1 MKSTQESLHGNLL
14 WEGLDFSV
22 KSFHMAL
29 IKSAS
34 ETQMESIRSAVGK
47 THSGSA
53 LKHGSGWCQGNQR
66 EPSRAPLLS
75 SVVILEEIGQGGCPW
90 PVFKKGDRQ
99 EFTTD
104 SGGGGG

>member
-75 SVVILEEIGQGGCPW
+75 SVVILEGLDRVAALGQCSRKAIARNLQRIQVG
-90 PVFKKGDRQ
+90 
-99 EFTTD
+99 
-104 SGGGGG
+104 